1 MLRDSPAVRGD
12 LVKISVTREDIRNGK
27 PGKPTECMV
36 ALALKRE
43 LGISY
48 ASVGYREAKVLIDGQ
63 YTKLYLPGRVEKK
76 IRFWDGF
83 RFVFPFSFELVASG
97 FLTGTAIT
105 LRARKVRPA
114 LVSPCGSPQ
123 PA

>member
-1 MLRDSPAVRGD
+1 M
-12 LVKISVTREDIRNGK
+12 KINVTREDIRNGK

-48 ASVGYREAKVLIDGQ
+48 ASVGYRDAQILINAQTTKV
-63 YTKLYLPGRVEKK
+63 YFPKRVEKK

-83 RFVFPFSFELVASG
+83 HFVFPFSFELVPAG
-97 FLTGTAIT
+97 FLTDSAIT
-105 LRARKVRPA
+105 LRAPNVHPA
-114 LVSPCGSPQ
+114 PVLICPSPRT
-123 PA
+123 A

>member
-1 MLRDSPAVRGD
+1 MR
-12 LVKISVTREDIRNGK
+12 INVTREDIRNGK
-27 PGKPTECMV
+27 SGRPTECMV

-43 LGISY
+43 LGIPY
-48 ASVGYREAKVLIDGQ
+48 ASVGYKDAKILIDGQ
-63 YTKLYLPGRVEKK
+63 YTKIYLPKREEKK

-83 RFVFPFSFELVASG
+83 HFLFPFSFELVPSG

-105 LRARKVRPA
+105 LRTRKARPVPA
-114 LVSPCGSPQ
+114 LLCGSVSSPQ

>member
-1 MLRDSPAVRGD
+1 MKVN
-12 LVKISVTREDIRNGK
+12 VTREDIRNGK
-27 PGKPTECMV
+27 AGKPTECMV

-48 ASVGYREAKVLIDGQ
+48 ASVGYTEAKILIDGQ
-63 YTKLYLPGRVEKK
+63 YTKLYLPHRVEKK

-83 RFVFPFSFELVASG
+83 HFVFPFSFELLPSG
-97 FLTGTAIT
+97 FLTGSAIT
-105 LRARKVRPA
+105 LQAENVRPA
-114 LVSPCGSPQ
+114 PVMACGTPQ